1 MNENNRKVRM
11 EIYTIP
17 FIIVT
22 LITIITV
29 TIMSR
34 NIKSYYYDLKREEAI
49 KISRN
54 ISSNL
59 SHSGLAEVT
68 INTLLDKKLTGF
80 LITIEAQKE
89 SYSNDFLAELGK
101 KIELDEI
108 YSYNSEGKIIY
119 SSSGRYIGWQATEG
133 NPVYEFMMGDEDILI
148 EDIRKDTESETY
160 YKYGYIRNED
170 GSFLQIGI
178 LADKVFKL
186 LESFRLQNQ
195 LIDMTKDSD
204 LYELSALD
212 NDYVITASTKEELIG
227 TSITDEDKTNHLNN
241 NDVYDQIINKDGID
255 LYNILIPIEVENR
268 RVMAFEICYSL
279 NSMQPIIKTNI
290 ITVVAGVIVVYLS
303 LIYSIITAYRRS
315 QKLIQLAY
323 YDTLTGLPNAES
335 LNQKLE
341 KERISNKNKNKALIM
356 VKCDNLNLINLT
368 FGYRSGDIVLKE
380 LGNRMRAIESNYIKL
395 FKLTS
400 DKYVFHID
408 HYEDR
413 GQILSFIESLNALL
427 EKPFLINDIKEY
439 AFVKLGVVEYK
450 EKQISLDRLLQDSTI
465 ALNFID
471 NFEGNNY
478 IFFNETMESVI
489 QRSEIIESELRE
501 AINEKDRSKIYLH
514 YQPIIDAK
522 THKVDGFEALA
533 RMNSKQF
540 GRISPSEFI
549 DIAEKEQLIIPLSK
563 LILNEAG
570 IFMSKLIKQG
580 FGHLYVAVNISTI
593 HVLQDDF
600 TNNIFN
606 AIDETGIEGR
616 NLELEITETIF
627 MNNFEKVNEK
637 LSKLRSRG
645 VGISLDD
652 FGTGYSSFDRL
663 SELNVD
669 TLKIDR
675 SFISKIDN
683 TDKDFLIT
691 RDIIS
696 LAHRLG
702 LKTVA
707 EGVEL
712 EIQKDYLL
720 EYDCDKFQGYLY
732 SKPVS
737 EVEAIDLLKEYNK

>member
-1 MNENNRKVRM
+1 M
-11 EIYTIP
+11 EVYTIP
-17 FIIVT
+17 SIIVT

-34 NIKSYYYDLKREEAI
+34 NIKSYYYDLKKEEAI
-49 KISRN
+49 KISRT

-59 SHSGLAEVT
+59 SHSGLAVVT

-101 KIELDEI
+101 KLELDEI

-133 NPVYEFMMGDEDILI
+133 TPVYDFMMGDEDILI
-148 EDIRKDTESETY
+148 EDIRKDTESEIY

-195 LIDMTKDSD
+195 LIDMAKDSD
-204 LYELSALD
+204 IYELSALG

-227 TSITDEDKTNHLNN
+227 TSITDEEKTNHLNN
-241 NDVYDQIINKDGID
+241 SDVYDQIINKDGID

-600 TNNIFN
+600 TNNIFH

-696 LAHRLG
+696 FAHRLG

-712 EIQKDYLL
+712 EIQRDYLL